1 MNANYH
7 RLKCCTF
14 TARTRIQTLIS
25 TRLLMQ
31 SRRFTSL
38 AASSRYVVQPLYL
51 PCPHPDIP
59 LSIQWGFSN
68 FSATEVEDAYNYTKS
83 KGYVLPTIFSGNMSL
98 FVRRPETELL
108 PTLRRL
114 GISYAA
120 YSPIAG
126 GFLLLTPEKFKER
139 LTAEYSRWNTAY
151 WVGRTYN
158 AVFHKPEY
166 LRALE
171 EWDRI
176 ATDSGISKIEL
187 AYRWILFHSVLDGAK
202 GDAVVFGASKFH
214 QFEQTFKLLKEVK
227 PLDEALVKRIDAL
240 WDIVKDVSPLDNYRA
255 QFQK

>member
-1 MNANYH
+1 
-7 RLKCCTF
+7 
-14 TARTRIQTLIS
+14 
-25 TRLLMQ
+25 MQ

-38 AASSRYVVQPLYL
+38 AASSRYVVQPPYL

-68 FSATEVEDAYNYTKS
+68 FSATEVEDAYNYAKS